1 MDSYIID
8 KRIGQSQFEVYQITE
23 KATKKTLAVKIIEIP
38 EQDLEKENEILNE
51 CSLLSFFVDHESFV
65 SFKGVTRDIVQIQ
78 NSNIKKVRYGIVM
91 DLMKGSL
98 EDEIKVR
105 VVTKHYYDI
114 AEISKFVDQTYDG
127 FVLLESKKIAHRD
140 IKPGNILLDKL
151 GNYKI
156 ADLGVS
162 KFVKGGIG
170 TTGTWVGTLTYIS
183 SELMEE
189 YLMHAEQTHCN
200 PLISD
205 VFSYGLTLLR
215 MVTLENVAGIN
226 LQDGDNKKKIL
237 FDKIRDVYQESAPYL
252 IQFLDKLLERDQNKR
267 KNFRENQMLASILT
281 ENVINKRVKEL
292 FDVVDEG
299 MTGLLDTN
307 GILNL
312 CFLLDN
318 SIPKEEIKKVNMF

>member
-1 MDSYIID
+1 
-8 KRIGQSQFEVYQITE
+8 
-23 KATKKTLAVKIIEIP
+23 
-38 EQDLEKENEILNE
+38 
-51 CSLLSFFVDHESFV
+51 
-65 SFKGVTRDIVQIQ
+65 
-78 NSNIKKVRYGIVM
+78 
-91 DLMKGSL
+91 
-98 EDEIKVR
+98 
-105 VVTKHYYDI
+105 
-114 AEISKFVDQTYDG
+114 
-127 FVLLESKKIAHRD
+127 
-140 IKPGNILLDKL
+140 
-151 GNYKI
+151 
-156 ADLGVS
+156 
-162 KFVKGGIG
+162 
-170 TTGTWVGTLTYIS
+170 
-183 SELMEE
+183 
-189 YLMHAEQTHCN
+189 LMHAEQTHCN